1 MRRCA
6 TWSPGPPSVRK
17 TTAGRARR
25 SISGCAG
32 TSMES
37 WMCGSAPVDHGQR
50 CSGRIRGAGP
60 RIAPSV
66 KVWGGRPFGRREFV
80 ADVEQKFGRTWKF
93 ESDGDKLAKSA

>member
-6 TWSPGPPSVRK
+6 TWSPGPPGVRK

-66 KVWGGRPFGRREFV
+66 KVWGASIREARVRCRRGTEV
-80 ADVEQKFGRTWKF
+80 RTDLEIRKRWR
-93 ESDGDKLAKSA
+93 